1 MPKRLTLL
9 LPTLLLSAC
18 MVGPDYERPVVDT
31 PKDWRFPTSQAQ
43 ANVANTLWWQQF
55 RDPVLN
61 RLIQVALQEN
71 KDLKIAAVRIDQF
84 LGRYAVVRSQ
94 LFPQLFGGAAGSKTE
109 SSLKTNPPPLP
120 GQRETNLYQ
129 GIFDLSYEIDLW
141 GKLRRQ
147 TEAAQAELFASEEG
161 RRAVILTLVA
171 SVANAYTQLL
181 SLDRQLALAQSTTE
195 SRAEFFRVIDLRFKA
210 GIVSGLEVSQAK
222 SDYESAAA
230 TIPDS
235 QRLIALQE
243 DLLSI
248 LLGRNPGPITRDRR
262 LEQLVLPTVP
272 AGLPSG
278 LLERRPDILQA
289 EQNLIAANA
298 QIGVAR
304 AAYFPTL
311 SLTGSLGTVSATLSD
326 LFTGPA
332 RLWQYGAAST
342 LPIFT
347 GGALSGQVQ
356 IAEAQQQQLLFDYQ
370 RVIQQ
375 AFREVNDALINTQ
388 KYKEQ
393 LQVLA
398 RQVEALQNYRRLA
411 ELRYDNG
418 YVSMLEVLDA
428 DRRLFEAEINQT
440 QSQAQVYISL
450 INLYQAMGGGWVTQA
465 DAMTSGYTAA
475 PPTQNPPWW

>member
-1 MPKRLTLL
+1 MRKRLTVVLSA
-9 LPTLLLSAC
+9 LLLSAC
-18 MVGPDYERPVVDT
+18 MVGPDYERPAIET
-31 PKDWRFPTSQAQ
+31 PKDWRFPTASL
-43 ANVANTLWWQQF
+43 ANAANTLWWRQF
-55 RDPVLN
+55 QDPVLN

-71 KDLKIAAVRIDQF
+71 QDLKIATARIDQF
-84 LGRYAVVRSQ
+84 LGQYAVVRSQ
-94 LFPQLFGGAAGSKTE
+94 LFPQLFGSAAGTKT
-109 SSLKTNPPPLP
+109 SNSLKTNPPAVR
-120 GQRETNLYQ
+120 GDRETNLYQ
-129 GIFDLSYEIDLW
+129 GLLDLSYEIDLW
-141 GKLRRQ
+141 GRLRRQ
-147 TEAAQAELFASEEG
+147 TEAAQAQLFASEEG

-171 SVANAYTQLL
+171 SVASAYTQLL
-181 SLDRQLALAQSTTE
+181 SLDRQLALAQSTTDT
-195 SRAEFFRVIDLRFKA
+195 RAEFFRVIDLRFKA
-210 GIVSGLEVSQAK
+210 GIVSALEVSQAK
-222 SDYESAAA
+222 SDYEEAAS
-230 TIPDS
+230 TVPDY
-235 QRLIALQE
+235 QRAIAVQE

-248 LLGRNPGPITRDRR
+248 LLGRNPGPIVRDRR
-262 LEQLVLPTVP
+262 LEQLALPAVP
-272 AGLPSG
+272 AGLPSS

-311 SLTGSLGTVSATLSD
+311 SLTGTLGTVSATLSD

-332 RLWQYGAAST
+332 KVWQYGVNST

-347 GGALSGQVQ
+347 AGNLAGNVQ
-356 IAEAQQQQLLFDYQ
+356 IAEAQQRQLLFEYQ

-411 ELRYDNG
+411 GLRYDNG
-418 YVSMLEVLDA
+418 YVSLLEVLDA
-428 DRRLFEAEINQT
+428 DRRLFQGEINQT
-440 QSQAQVYISL
+440 QSQAQLYISL
-450 INLYQAMGGGWVTQA
+450 INLYQAMGGGWVSQA
-465 DAMTSGYTAA
+465 DAMTAGQTAA

>member
-1 MPKRLTLL
+1 MSKRLTVV
-9 LPTLLLSAC
+9 LPALLLSAC
-18 MVGPDYERPVVDT
+18 MVGPDYERPVVNT
-31 PKDWRFPTSQAQ
+31 PPDWRFPAPLVR

-55 RDPVLN
+55 QDPVLN
-61 RLIQVALQEN
+61 RLIGVALQEN
-71 KDLKIAAVRIDQF
+71 KDLMIAAARIDEF
-84 LGRYAVVRSQ
+84 VGRYAVVRSQ
-94 LFPQLFGGAAGSKTE
+94 LFPQLFGGAAGTKTE
-109 SSLKTNPPPLP
+109 SSLKTNPPALP
-120 GQRETNLYQ
+120 GERATNLYQ
-129 GIFDLSYEIDLW
+129 GGFDLSYEIDLW

-147 TEAAQAELFASEEG
+147 TEAAQAELFASEEF

-171 SVANAYTQLL
+171 SVASTYTQLL
-181 SLDRQLALAQSTTE
+181 SLDRQLALAQSTTKT
-195 SRAEFFRVIDLRFKA
+195 RAEFYRIIELRFKA
-210 GIVSGLEVSQAK
+210 GIVSALEVNQAK
-222 SDYESAAA
+222 ADYESVAA
-230 TIPDS
+230 TIPDY

-262 LEQLVLPTVP
+262 LEQLALPAVP
-272 AGLPSG
+272 AELPSS

-311 SLTGSLGTVSATLSD
+311 SLTGSLGTASATLSD
-326 LFTGPA
+326 LLTGSA
-332 RLWQYGAAST
+332 RIWQYGAAST

-356 IAEAQQQQLLFDYQ
+356 IAEAQQQQLLFEYQ

-375 AFREVNDALINTQ
+375 AFAEVNDALINTQ

-393 LQVLA
+393 IEVLT
-398 RQVEALQNYRRLA
+398 RQVDALRNYRRLA
-411 ELRYDNG
+411 GLRYDNG
-418 YVSMLEVLDA
+418 YVSLLEVLDA
-428 DRRLFEAEINQT
+428 DRRLFEGEINRVKAQT
-440 QSQAQVYISL
+440 QEYISL

-465 DAMTSGYTAA
+465 DAMTAGYTTA
-475 PPTQNPPWW
+475 PPGRNPPWW

>member
-1 MPKRLTLL
+1 
-9 LPTLLLSAC
+9 
-18 MVGPDYERPVVDT
+18 
-31 PKDWRFPTSQAQ
+31 
-43 ANVANTLWWQQF
+43 
-55 RDPVLN
+55 
-61 RLIQVALQEN
+61 
-71 KDLKIAAVRIDQF
+71 
-84 LGRYAVVRSQ
+84 
-94 LFPQLFGGAAGSKTE
+94 
-109 SSLKTNPPPLP
+109 
-120 GQRETNLYQ
+120 
-129 GIFDLSYEIDLW
+129 
-141 GKLRRQ
+141 
-147 TEAAQAELFASEEG
+147 
-161 RRAVILTLVA
+161 VA

-181 SLDRQLALAQSTTE
+181 GLDQQLALAQSTTE
-195 SRAEFFRVIDLRFKA
+195 SRAEFFRIIDLRFKA
-210 GIVSGLEVSQAK
+210 GIVSGLEVNQAK
-222 SDYESAAA
+222 ADYEGAAA
-230 TIPDS
+230 TVPDY

-248 LLGRNPGPITRDRR
+248 LLGRNPGPITRDRH
-262 LEQLVLPTVP
+262 LEQLALPAVP

-326 LFTGPA
+326 LLTGPA
-332 RLWQYGAAST
+332 RIWQYGAAST

-375 AFREVNDALINTQ
+375 AFREVNDALISTQ

-393 LQVLA
+393 IQVLA
-398 RQVEALQNYRRLA
+398 SQVEALQNYRRLA
-411 ELRYDNG
+411 WLRYDNG

-428 DRRLFEAEINQT
+428 DRRLFEAEINLVQAQT
-440 QSQAQVYISL
+440 QVYISL

-465 DAMTSGYTAA
+465 DAMTTGQTAA